1 MRGWRDDRRGF
12 RVCQTDGQRD
22 RWGPDVTVLALRL
35 TSRGGINHQLRQP
48 LVPRANDVVQIEA
61 AIIGIIKN

>member
-1 MRGWRDDRRGF
+1 MPAVVQTFKVSSAAYQEYAVDSS
-12 RVCQTDGQRD
+12 RV
-22 RWGPDVTVLALRL
+22 PV
-35 TSRGGINHQLRQP
+35 IYQLRQP